1 MQEKNK
7 KNNRAAISAEKKLS
21 FKTNLNDYSKPVY
34 NLALKENI

>member
-21 FKTNLNDYSKPVY
+21 FKTNLNVIQ
-34 NLALKENI
+34 NQFTI